1 MIEMNL
7 VDSQAYVIGNYT
19 ISPLR
24 RAVGT
29 FFLTI
34 ILVSIPVGAIY
45 GAKKFSENYK
55 LKILD
60 KQEVEKPVV
69 QEIPKEKIRKPSQ
82 EKNVEEIIDNVGSI
96 AQVSM
101 PEENYDE
108 MAKWERINYEVKFNA
123 MLLDEF
129 TQIVEKYA
137 PAMTFN
143 DMKISDYK
151 LLVVN
156 GTAPDKE
163 TISALL
169 SKLKTNGFE
178 LQPKPRTNIS
188 DGGSF
193 YYFHIETEYYPL
205 PKDVV
210 KLPIN
215 PANIPDLSRL
225 GEAKEKIVET
235 ARKAGLRTQGLVLEK
250 SFYEPDIKEY
260 TYNIK
265 VEGAYGSL
273 LLFVKNL
280 ASISVPVRCN
290 SVSIKSNKR
299 LAEGTV
305 TLTINVR

>member
-1 MIEMNL
+1 MI
-7 VDSQAYVIGNYT
+7 
-19 ISPLR
+19 
-24 RAVGT
+24 
-29 FFLTI
+29 FLI
-34 ILVSIPVGAIY
+34 SIPLGAIY
-45 GAKKFSENYK
+45 GAKTFSEKYK
-55 LKILD
+55 PFIKPEI
-60 KQEVEKPVV
+60 EKPLV
-69 QEIPKEKIRKPSQ
+69 QKIPKEKIRKPSK
-82 EKNVEEIIDNVGSI
+82 ERNIEEIIDSVGSI
-96 AQVSM
+96 AQVST
-101 PEENYDE
+101 PDENYEE
-108 MAKWERINYEVKFNA
+108 MAKWEQINYEVKFNA

-129 TQIVEKYA
+129 TKIVEKYA

-163 TISALL
+163 TVSALL

-178 LQPKPRTNIS
+178 LMPKPRTNIS

-205 PKDVV
+205 PKNVI

-215 PANIPDLSRL
+215 PANVPDLSRL
-225 GEAKEKIVET
+225 SEVKEKIVET

-250 SFYEPDIKEY
+250 SIYEPDVKEY
-260 TYNIK
+260 TYKIK
-265 VEGAYGSL
+265 VEGKYGSL

-280 ASISVPVRCN
+280 AEMSVPVRCN
-290 SVSIKSNKR
+290 DVSIKNSKK
-299 LAEGTV
+299 LVEGVV